1 MAIAK
6 EEKALN
12 LTTKAET
19 VNWPETHYVFIEKVG
34 PFMDTAPRAWE
45 ELHAKMA
52 AIKENNTVEK
62 YFSLYK
68 VEPQVYRAG
77 VSTKDAPVKLPDGL
91 RYEKFPGGKYAK
103 YVFTGP
109 YTRLGEASGHAFELA
124 TEQKLPIREGF
135 NIENYVNNPKET
147 PEDQLITE
155 IMFPLEN

>member
-6 EEKALN
+6 EEKALQ
-12 LTTKAET
+12 LTTRAET

-34 PFMDTAPRAWE
+34 PFAETAPKSWE

-52 AIKENNTVEK
+52 AIKENNTVER

-68 VEPQVYRAG
+68 VGPQVYRAG

-91 RYEKFPGGKYAK
+91 RYEKFAGGKYAK
-103 YVFTGP
+103 YVYTGS
-109 YTRLGEASGHAFELA
+109 YTGLGRASGHVFELA
-124 TEQKLPIREGF
+124 KEQKLPIREGF
-135 NIENYVNNPKET
+135 NIENYANSPKET

-155 IMFPLEN
+155 IMFPMD